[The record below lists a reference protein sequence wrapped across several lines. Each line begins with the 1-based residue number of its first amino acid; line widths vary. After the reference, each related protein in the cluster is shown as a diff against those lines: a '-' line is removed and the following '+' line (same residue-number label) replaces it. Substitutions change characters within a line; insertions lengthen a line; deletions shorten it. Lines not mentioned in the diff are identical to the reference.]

1 MPCKLDDWAHSAQ
14 QRGLLAREAFR
25 KSEDTAAH
33 CGVSLAYLEQLACS
47 LRDGWTEAG
56 AQADCSTAGVM
67 QRLLMPVCAR
77 MAGKTRWASHVS
89 AVCMGLC
96 RVGAGSKQ
104 CAVQSGQPGLWS
116 LQQRTSLAVDVTA
129 SVRHLNTSTST
140 TMRSSRS
147 DTLACTRLLPFLMGH
162 AGSGTSSPLSTQ
174 VFLSGTSFTPGPP
187 AFPRQWLP

>member
-1 MPCKLDDWAHSAQ
+1 MPCKLEDWVHSAQ

-47 LRDGWTEAG
+47 LKDGWTEAG

-89 AVCMGLC
+89 AVC
-96 RVGAGSKQ
+96 RVRAGSKE
-104 CAVQSGQPGLWS
+104 CAVQSAQPDLWS

-129 SVRHLNTSTST
+129 SVCHLNTYISMHHHELITIVHLT
-140 TMRSSRS
+140 LLHA
-147 DTLACTRLLPFLMGH
+147 LACFPSSWAMQVLGH
-162 AGSGTSSPLSTQ
+162 H
-174 VFLSGTSFTPGPP
+174 
-187 AFPRQWLP
+187 PR